1 MSATTL
7 GFRIVKGRLSGA
19 SVDGAGRVVP
29 QMKGPVIKPAVMSLV
44 MSPQPPLLTPVQSP
58 IESSTGSRKGVWSLD
73 EDRRLLDAIETLRGG
88 TQPFRWR
95 DVACMVK
102 TRDAR
107 QCSYHWINHLNPNS
121 ESRTPK
127 RKNDECNT
135 GSGSKRKGKSFE
147 LKTML
152 DEAVDLLHDV
162 GIEGDINYGFD
173 MALGQEL
180 GEDVPM
186 LPFTVGCDLT
196 DEGPKRR
203 RLVFEHGRGDDESG
217 NGGEDGGEDGGDMQ
231 LTSSVQVDD
240 LLKIMTDIVPPKPF
254 AIKMVKKVNYQGTN
268 KKAVFQMPCVA
279 SDGFEYKEKFASI
292 NELMR
297 LF

>member
-1 MSATTL
+1 MSAQTL

-19 SVDGAGRVVP
+19 SVDDTGRVVP
-29 QMKGPVIKPAVMSLV
+29 HMKGPVIKPTERSVV
-44 MSPQPPLLTPVQSP
+44 MSPQPPLPLPPVQSP
-58 IESSTGSRKGVWSLD
+58 TESRKGAWSLN
-73 EDRRLLDAIETLRGG
+73 EDRRLLEAIETVRGG
-88 TQPFRWR
+88 KQPFRWR

-107 QCSYHWINHLNPNS
+107 QCSYHWMNHLNPNS

-127 RKNDECNT
+127 RKKEECNT

-147 LKTML
+147 LKAML
-152 DEAVDLLHDV
+152 DEAVDLLNDV
-162 GIEGDINYGFD
+162 GVESDIKDGFD

-180 GEDVPM
+180 GEYGPM
-186 LPFTVGCDLT
+186 SPFTVGRDLT

-203 RLVFEHGRGDDESG
+203 RLVFEHGRGDDESKDG
-217 NGGEDGGEDGGDMQ
+217 SDDGSENGSDMQ
-231 LTSSVQVDD
+231 LTNSVQVDD
-240 LLKIMTDIVPPKPF
+240 LLKIMTDVVPPKPF
-254 AIKMVKKVNYQGTN
+254 AIRMVKEVTYQGTD
-268 KKAVFQMPCVA
+268 KKAVFQMPRMA
-279 SDGFEYKEKFASI
+279 SDRFEYKEKFASI